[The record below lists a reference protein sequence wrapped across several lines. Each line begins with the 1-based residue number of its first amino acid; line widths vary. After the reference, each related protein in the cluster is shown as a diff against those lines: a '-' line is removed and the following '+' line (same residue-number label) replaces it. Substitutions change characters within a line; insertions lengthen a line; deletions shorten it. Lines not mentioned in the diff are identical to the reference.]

1 MKRLFLLL
9 PIVALISCGGSAPKE
24 NPSASKI
31 DQAKTQEVFDR
42 HFKDFKENNLDGII
56 ADYAE
61 DATLITPN
69 GTYTGL
75 TEIKAN
81 FEQAFKL
88 FPKDSSTYE
97 TIQTVVKNDIA
108 YTIWKCKT
116 PKLELSFATDT
127 FIIQDGKIVR
137 QTFAGQ

>member
-1 MKRLFLLL
+1 MKRLLLL
-9 PIVALISCGGSAPKE
+9 VPFVALLSCGGGAPKE
-24 NPSASKI
+24 DQSATRI

-42 HFKDFKENNLDGII
+42 HFKDFKENNLEGII

-61 DATLITPN
+61 NATLITPN

-75 TEIKAN
+75 AEIKAN
-81 FEQAFKL
+81 FARAFTM

-97 TIQTVVKNDIA
+97 TVKTVIKDDMA
-108 YTIWKCKT
+108 YILWKCKT
-116 PKLELSFATDT
+116 PKVELSLATDT
-127 FIIQDGKIVR
+127 FIIQDGKIIR